1 MIKDVLIDVKNDSII
16 FSCPYCKGPGVFP
29 IDMVRG
35 LFGKNSSRECPLC
48 GSMAAFDSTKI
59 EGTLR
64 LLTADNP
71 KLVNPLESEIEA
83 AIKPKSAADK
93 GKPVKEDE
101 LKLGG
106 NLILVLDREETYRED
121 IKKIFSGL
129 SDVEAYGGCK
139 GAADFIKKRAGRTTI
154 MIMDVFLGDGTFIEV
169 LDGIKDDER
178 ASKIPVIIVHPA
190 RKDRPV
196 IEQMSYPYSQIK
208 RIVYKDSLLG
218 RLEEISSR
226 IPKNRGN

>member
-1 MIKDVLIDVKNDSII
+1 MIKDVLIDVRNGSII

-29 IDMVRG
+29 IEMVRG

-48 GSMAAFDSTKI
+48 GSMAAFDSVKI

-64 LLTADNP
+64 LLIADNP
-71 KLVNPLESEIEA
+71 KLVNPLESEMEA
-83 AIKPKSAADK
+83 AIKPKPA
-93 GKPVKEDE
+93 KEDE

-139 GAADFIKKRAGRTTI
+139 GAADFIKERAGRTTI
-154 MIMDVFLGDGTFIEV
+154 MIMDVFLGDGIFIEV
-169 LDGIKDDER
+169 LDGIKDDDK

-218 RLEEISSR
+218 RLEEISSK
-226 IPKNRGN
+226 IPKK